1 MSTSWLITNVLAA
14 MLLPPFNGL
23 LLIALGQL
31 LWNYM
36 PRFARACTSL
46 GLFLVVV
53 LSLPAV
59 GYALVRTLEVEP
71 ASAADLKRA
80 QAIVVLGGGRYR
92 DAPEYGGDTVKEET
106 LVRLRY
112 AAKLHRDTNLPILVT
127 GGKPDGGDISE
138 ASTMSRVLI
147 DEFTVPVRWAEDAS
161 NNTRENAIR
170 SAFILKR
177 DGIQRVALVTHSW
190 HMRRAMESFAEQ
202 GLTVIP
208 APTRFYREPPTLVD
222 FLPSSY
228 VESRYAI
235 HEWIGILWYLVR

>member
-36 PRFARACTSL
+36 PRFARTCTSL

-71 ASAADLKRA
+71 ASAANLKRA
-80 QAIVVLGGGRYR
+80 QAIVVLGSGRYR
-92 DAPEYGGDTVKEET
+92 EAPEYGGDTVKEET

-127 GGKPDGGDISE
+127 GGKPDGGETSE
-138 ASTMSRVLI
+138 ADTMSRVLI

-190 HMRRAMESFAEQ
+190 HMRRAMESFTEQ

-222 FLPSSY
+222 FLPSRY